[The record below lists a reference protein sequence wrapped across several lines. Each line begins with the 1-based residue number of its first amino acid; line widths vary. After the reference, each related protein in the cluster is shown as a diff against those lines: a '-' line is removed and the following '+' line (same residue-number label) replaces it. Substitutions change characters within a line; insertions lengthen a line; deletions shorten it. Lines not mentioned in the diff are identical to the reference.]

1 MIRRRSGGEELL
13 AYRQGRSWRHIASP
27 EINEY
32 IKEVVGTKV
41 SAKDFRTWHG
51 TSIAAVALAGL
62 YAESPADRKWT
73 ATAKKKAVTQAIQ
86 QTSERLGNT
95 PAVCRRSY
103 VAPRV
108 LAGFESDRT
117 VARAVAKA
125 KRELPTPTHDGDEI
139 VSVAGHSAV
148 ERAVLRLLRG

>member
-1 MIRRRSGGEELL
+1 MIRRRSGGDELL

-32 IKEVVGTKV
+32 IKEVVGADV

-62 YAESPADRKWT
+62 YAESPSDKKWT
-73 ATAKKKAVTQAIQ
+73 ATAKKQAMTQAIQ
-86 QTSERLGNT
+86 QTAQRLGNT

-108 LAGFESDRT
+108 LAGFESGRT
-117 VARAVAKA
+117 VARAVGKA
-125 KRELPTPTHDGDEI
+125 KRQLPTPTLSGDEI
-139 VSVAGHSAV
+139 VSVAGHLAV
-148 ERAVLRLLRG
+148 ERAVLKLLRS